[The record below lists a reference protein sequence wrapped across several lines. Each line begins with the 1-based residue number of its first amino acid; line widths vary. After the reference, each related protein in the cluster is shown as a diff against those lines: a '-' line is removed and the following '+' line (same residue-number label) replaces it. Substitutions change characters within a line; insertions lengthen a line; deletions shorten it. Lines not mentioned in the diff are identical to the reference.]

1 MALNMAAVEQKAS
14 ADKRKRTRSPAYPF
28 VNLEAAIARAK
39 EFYDKEQRNAANI
52 SVAMKHWGYKDDSSN
67 GAQTIAALVS
77 FGLLQDEGI
86 GEKRKVRLTQDALRI
101 LLDERPNSIERAA
114 LIRQAA
120 LAPKIHQQLWEKW
133 GNDLPS
139 DAQLRHTLLLDWPVP
154 FNENAVDT
162 FIREYRDTIAFAR
175 LSESDKVVPEVQD
188 NGDEESS
195 KGQYVPKIGEYAQ
208 WEHNGILGLTEPKK
222 IMRFTPDGTYAY
234 LEGQHGAVPTNE
246 LIRADAPSGGDIPPG
261 PNAGKWFQSLPK
273 TNIMQEFV
281 VPLSDGSK
289 AVFQW
294 PSSLSKEDIDDLKD
308 SLKIVE
314 RKIARSV
321 SPVQDQTNES

>member
-1 MALNMAAVEQKAS
+1 MALKMPAIAPTAS
-14 ADKRKRTRSPAYPF
+14 ADARKRTRSPAYPF
-28 VNLEAAIARAK
+28 VNLETAIARAQ
-39 EFYDKEQRNAANI
+39 EFFDKEQRNAANI
-52 SVAMKHWGYKDDSSN
+52 NVAMKHWGYKEDSSN

-77 FGLLQDEGI
+77 FGLFQDEGI

-101 LLDERPNSIERAA
+101 LLDERPNSKERAA
-114 LIRQAA
+114 LIRQVA

-139 DAQLRHTLLLDWPVP
+139 DAQLRHTLLLEWPVP

-162 FIREYRDTIAFAR
+162 FIREYKDTIAFAK
-175 LSESDKVVPEVQD
+175 LTESDTVKPEVADKGGESGEKYVAQI
-188 NGDEESS
+188 GD
-195 KGQYVPKIGEYAQ
+195 YVQ
-208 WEHNGILGLTEPKK
+208 WEHNGVLGFSEPKPVK
-222 IMRFTPDGTYAY
+222 GISPDGNWVYVD
-234 LEGQHGAVPTNE
+234 GQHGAVPRHE
-246 LIRADAPSGGDIPPG
+246 LLRESPPSSVQHAART
-261 PNAGKWFQSLPK
+261 NAGEQIQSPPK

-294 PSSLSKEDIDDLKD
+294 PSSLSAEDVADLKD

-314 RKIARSV
+314 RKIARSGEQK
-321 SPVQDQTNES
+321 SQDKTE